1 MGVGLRKMWLRSA
14 AACVA
19 TSFEEIIGS
28 VSVAGGNS
36 AVSENLSLAVLGVYD
51 VGKQ

>member
-19 TSFEEIIGS
+19 TSFDDILGN
-28 VSVAGGNS
+28 VRVAGKNFV
-36 AVSENLSLAVLGVYD
+36 ALETLYLDVLGL
-51 VGKQ
+51 